1 MVSSLSIKRIN
12 IEKLRK
18 FIMPS
23 VAMVDQ
29 KNKKVKDVELPS
41 LFSAEIRPHLLHAAV
56 VNQLAN
62 KRAGTAATKNKA
74 LVSGGG
80 KKPFKQ
86 KGTGRAR
93 AGSNR
98 SPLWRHG
105 GTIFGP
111 TPRDYSY
118 ALPKK
123 AKRAALV
130 DAVASKVAENRLILL
145 DSLDL
150 SEPKTKLMSTML
162 ENLGVQENALVLIT
176 AENKNLSLAARN
188 IPSVKVL
195 RMNNINVY
203 DLLKYRYLITT
214 QDALNAIQEVY
225 GK

>member
-1 MVSSLSIKRIN
+1 
-12 IEKLRK
+12 
-18 FIMPS
+18 MPS
-23 VAMVDQ
+23 VVMVDQ
-29 KNKKVKDVELPS
+29 KNKKVKDVELPA
-41 LFSAEIRPHLLHAAV
+41 LFSTEVRPYLIHSAV

-62 KRAGTAATKNKA
+62 RRAGTACTKTKG

-80 KKPFKQ
+80 AKPWKQ

-93 AGSNR
+93 SGSSR

-105 GTIFGP
+105 GTVFGP
-111 TPRDYSY
+111 VPRDYSY

-130 DAVASKVAENRLILL
+130 DAIASKLADSRMILVENLNFA
-145 DSLDL
+145 
-150 SEPKTKLMSTML
+150 EPKTKLMTDML
-162 ENLGVQENALVLIT
+162 GTLGVQETALVLIK
-176 AENKNLSLAARN
+176 AENKNLTLAARN

-195 RMNNINVY
+195 RMDNINVY

-214 QDALNAIQEVY
+214 QDVLNAMQEVY

>member
-1 MVSSLSIKRIN
+1 MS
-12 IEKLRK
+12 
-18 FIMPS
+18 S

-29 KNKKVKDVELPS
+29 NNKKIKDVELPG
-41 LFSAEIRPHLLHAAV
+41 LFSTEVRSHLMHAAV

-62 KRAGTAATKNKA
+62 KRAGTASTKNKA

-80 KKPFKQ
+80 AKPWKQ

-105 GTIFGP
+105 GTCFGP
-111 TPRDYSY
+111 LPRNYSY
-118 ALPKK
+118 SLPKK
-123 AKRAALV
+123 AKRAALI
-130 DAVASKVAENRLILL
+130 DALSSKVNDNRLVLIETLEFSAPRTNL
-145 DSLDL
+145 V
-150 SEPKTKLMSTML
+150 STML
-162 ENLGVQENALVLIT
+162 ETLGIQENALILIKS
-176 AENKNLSLAARN
+176 ENINLTLAARN

-195 RMNNINVY
+195 RMDNINVY

-214 QDALNAIQEVY
+214 QDALTSIQEVY

>member
-1 MVSSLSIKRIN
+1 
-12 IEKLRK
+12 
-18 FIMPS
+18 MPS
-23 VAMVDQ
+23 VVMVDQ
-29 KNKKVKDVELPS
+29 NNKKVKDVELS
-41 LFSAEIRPHLLHAAV
+41 GLFSTEVRTHLVHAAV

-62 KRAGTAATKNKA
+62 RRAGTASTKNKA

-105 GTIFGP
+105 GTVFGP
-111 TPRDYSY
+111 MPRDYSY

-123 AKRAALV
+123 EKRAALV
-130 DAVASKVAENRLILL
+130 DAISSKVAENRLILVN
-145 DSLDL
+145 SLEL
-150 SEPKTKLMSTML
+150 AEPKTKLVSTLL
-162 ENLGVQENALVLIT
+162 EKLGIQDNALVLIK
-176 AENKNLSLAARN
+176 AENKNLTMAARN

-195 RMNNINVY
+195 RMENINVY
-203 DLLKYRYLITT
+203 DLLKYPYLITT
-214 QDALNAIQEVY
+214 QDALNSVQEVY